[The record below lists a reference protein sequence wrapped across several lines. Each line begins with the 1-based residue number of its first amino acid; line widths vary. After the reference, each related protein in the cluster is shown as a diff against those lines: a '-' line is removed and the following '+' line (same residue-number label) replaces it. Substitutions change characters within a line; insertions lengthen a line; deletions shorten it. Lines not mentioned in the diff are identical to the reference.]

1 MIQVIVHDEAGF
13 HKVLQV
19 ILPDELCIRPH
30 IITLSYI
37 NTIRIRV
44 CQV

>member
-1 MIQVIVHDEAGF
+1 MIQVIVRDEAGF

-19 ILPDELCIRPH
+19 ILPDELCIRPR

-37 NTIRIRV
+37 NTIGIGM